1 MNGLFARP
9 EGSIFADP
17 CVLQPPN
24 RQQSG
29 RERQH
34 RDVLLLKLSARLL
47 NMLQAREDDVQ
58 G

>member
-34 RDVLLLKLSARLL
+34 RDVLLLKL
-47 NMLQAREDDVQ
+47 
-58 G
+58 